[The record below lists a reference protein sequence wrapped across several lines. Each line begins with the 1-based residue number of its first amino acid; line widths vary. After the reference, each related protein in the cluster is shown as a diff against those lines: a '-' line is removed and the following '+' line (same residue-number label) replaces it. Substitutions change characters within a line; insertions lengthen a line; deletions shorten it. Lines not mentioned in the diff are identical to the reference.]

1 MRRMGIMGSLLA
13 ATLLAQPSSAAQP
26 RPVLEGRAVL
36 PAQTYAPGPISG
48 TALGPRPINGVNLPF
63 PSQPVQG
70 VSGVLD
76 AGHGTFLVLLDNG
89 YGAKANSADFL
100 LRLYDVRPD
109 FETAK
114 GGGGTVEVGAYIQLR
129 DPNHRVPF
137 AIVNEQTSDRLLTGA
152 DFDPESVRQAKNGD
166 LWIGDEFGP
175 YLLHF
180 DATGVLL
187 EAPIPLPGVAS
198 PDNPML
204 GGGAPTLRGSQ
215 GLEGM
220 AITPDGNTL
229 YPMLEGALITD
240 PNQSRRFIYEF
251 DVRSSAYT
259 GTRYAYRVEAP
270 GNAISDLTALDRH
283 RLLVIERD
291 GGQGAAAQFKRIFVV
306 DLRRVDADGFLIKQ
320 DALDLLQIR
329 DPNGISLPARP
340 GDIRL
345 GDPFAFPFV
354 TIESVLPLDGN
365 RLLVIND
372 NNFPFSTGRNPTRPD
387 DTEFIIVRTDALKRT
402 NP

>member
-1 MRRMGIMGSLLA
+1 MRRIGMIGSLLA

-36 PAQTYAPGPISG
+36 PAQTYAPGPVSG
-48 TALGPRPINGVNLPF
+48 TALGPGPINGVNLPF
-63 PSQPVQG
+63 SSQPVQG

-76 AGHGTFLVLLDNG
+76 AGHGTLLVLLDNG

-100 LRLYDVRPD
+100 LRLYYVRPT

-114 GGGGTVEVGAYIQLR
+114 GGSGTVEVGDYIQLR
-129 DPNHRVPF
+129 DPNQLVPF
-137 AIVNEQTSDRLLTGA
+137 AIVNEQTDERLLTGA
-152 DFDPESVRQAKNGD
+152 DFDTESVRQAKNGD

-198 PDNPML
+198 PDNPTR
-204 GGGAPTLRGSQ
+204 GGSAPTLRGSQ
-215 GLEGM
+215 GLESM
-220 AITPDGNTL
+220 AITPDGKTL
-229 YPMLEGALITD
+229 YPMLEGALIND

-251 DVRSSAYT
+251 DVRNSTYT
-259 GTRYAYRVEAP
+259 GQQYAYRVEAP
-270 GNAISDLTALDRH
+270 GNAVADLAALDRH

-291 GGQGAAAQFKRIFVV
+291 GGQGTAAQFKRIFVV
-306 DLRRVDADGFLIKQ
+306 DLRRVDAGGFLIKQ

-340 GDIRL
+340 GDIGL
-345 GDPFAFPFV
+345 GDPFTFPFV
-354 TIESVLPLDGN
+354 TIESVLPLGGN

-387 DTEFIIVRTDALKRT
+387 DTEFIIVRTDALKHT